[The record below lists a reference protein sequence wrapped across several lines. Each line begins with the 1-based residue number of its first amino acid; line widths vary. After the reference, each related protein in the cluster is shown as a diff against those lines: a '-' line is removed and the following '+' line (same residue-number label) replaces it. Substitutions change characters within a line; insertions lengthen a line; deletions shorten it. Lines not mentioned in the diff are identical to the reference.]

1 MSSKQTVQLELEM
14 GLELQLGGLR
24 GELLNFCLSLSKN
37 KNNPEEKQ
45 KS

>member
-14 GLELQLGGLR
+14 GLELLLGGLR

-37 KNNPEEKQ
+37 KNNLEEKQ

>member
-1 MSSKQTVQLELEM
+1 MSSKQTVQLE
-14 GLELQLGGLR
+14 LELQLGGLR

-37 KNNPEEKQ
+37 KNNSEEKQ

>member
-1 MSSKQTVQLELEM
+1 MSSKQTVQLEL
-14 GLELQLGGLR
+14 QLGGLG

-37 KNNPEEKQ
+37 KNNREEKQ